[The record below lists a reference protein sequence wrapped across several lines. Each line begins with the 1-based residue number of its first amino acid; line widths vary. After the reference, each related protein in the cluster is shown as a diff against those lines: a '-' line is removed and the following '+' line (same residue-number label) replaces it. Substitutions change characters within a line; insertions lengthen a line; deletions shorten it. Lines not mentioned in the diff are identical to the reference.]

1 MSQLNTRSNGDPKD
15 QWDLSHLIENQEVWE
30 QYYADITAMAETV
43 ASYSGR
49 LSEDP
54 AKLAACLKENEIM
67 EEMFSR
73 LYTYSYMK
81 FHEDTSVSDHQE
93 ATEKVNALMVK
104 VSSASA
110 FIEPELMAM
119 DVDQLNTIISTY
131 EPLKQYAHYIEDLI
145 RQKAH
150 ILPKEQEAL
159 LAGLGDFA
167 GSPGSIFAMFNDADL
182 KFPDIQ
188 DESGETVP
196 LTKGN
201 FIKYLESPDVKVRES
216 AFKTVYATYKASEN
230 TLASILTANLKKNV
244 FLMGARGFSS
254 SCEASLF
261 SKNIDISVY
270 DNLIEAV
277 NNHLDLLHRYVALRK
292 KVLRLDELHMYD
304 LYIPMIAEEKEEIS
318 YSSAKATVLEA
329 LQVMGPEYI
338 AVVQKAF
345 DEKWID
351 VYENEGKRSG
361 AYSWG
366 TYGAHPYILLNYQD
380 NIKNMF
386 TLAHELGHTMHSYF
400 SSKAQPYTYASYPIF
415 LAEVA
420 STVNESLLMQ
430 HLLKT
435 TTDKNKRLFLLNH
448 YMESFRST
456 LYRQTMFAEYE
467 KIIHTHVENGQAL
480 TAKTLSDLYYDLN
493 VKYYGNDLI
502 VDEEIA
508 MEWSRIPH
516 FYSSFY
522 VYQYA
527 TGFSSAIAIAKNILE
542 SGDKSVA
549 NYIRNFLSAGKSK
562 YPLETLKAAGVDMTT
577 AAPVTDALKVFEQ
590 VLDEMESLLA

>member
-1 MSQLNTRSNGDPKD
+1 MSQLKTRKNSDPNFH
-15 QWDLSHLIENQEVWE
+15 WDLSHLIKSEEEWE
-30 QYYADITAMAETV
+30 EYYADITAMTEKV
-43 ASYSGR
+43 ASYSGT
-49 LSEDP
+49 LGDQP
-54 AKLAACLKENEIM
+54 AILTACLKDSELM
-67 EEMFSR
+67 EEKFSR
-73 LYTYSYMK
+73 LYTFSFMR
-81 FHEDTSVSDHQE
+81 FHEDTSVSQHQE

-110 FIEPELMAM
+110 FIEPELLAM
-119 DVDQLNTIISTY
+119 DVDVLNTTIADY
-131 EPLKQYAHYIEDLI
+131 EPLNQYAHYIEDLL

-167 GSPGSIFAMFNDADL
+167 GTPGSIFSMFNDADL
-182 KFPDIQ
+182 KFPDII
-188 DESGETVP
+188 DETGAIVH

-201 FIKYLESPDVKVRES
+201 FIKYLENPDQKVRET
-216 AFKTVYATYKASEN
+216 AFKTVYATYKSSEN
-230 TLASILTANLKKNV
+230 TLASILTANLKKDV
-244 FLMGARGFSS
+244 FFMGARSFES

-261 SKNIDISVY
+261 SKNIDVSVY
-270 DNLIEAV
+270 DNLVASV

-292 KVLRLDELHMYD
+292 KILQLDELHMYD
-304 LYIPMIAEEKEEIS
+304 LYIPLIGDEQEEVS
-318 YSSAKATVLEA
+318 YEDAKQTVLDA
-329 LQVMGPEYI
+329 LQVMGPEYV
-338 AVVQKAF
+338 ATVQQAF

-366 TYGAHPYILLNYQD
+366 TYGAHPYILLNYQN

-400 SSKAQPYTYASYPIF
+400 SSKTQSYTYASYPIF

-420 STVNESLLMQ
+420 STVNESLLLQ

-435 TTDKNKRLFLLNH
+435 TTNKKKRMFLLNH

-467 KIIHTHVENGQAL
+467 KLIHEKVEKGEAL
-480 TAKTLSDLYYDLN
+480 TSKTLSDIYYELN
-493 VKYYGNDLI
+493 LKYYGDDVI

-542 SGDKSVA
+542 NGDSAVK
-549 NYIRNFLSAGKSK
+549 NYITHFLSAGKSK

-577 AAPVTDALKVFEQ
+577 AAPVTNALKVFES
-590 VLDEMESLLA
+590 VLDEMEALL